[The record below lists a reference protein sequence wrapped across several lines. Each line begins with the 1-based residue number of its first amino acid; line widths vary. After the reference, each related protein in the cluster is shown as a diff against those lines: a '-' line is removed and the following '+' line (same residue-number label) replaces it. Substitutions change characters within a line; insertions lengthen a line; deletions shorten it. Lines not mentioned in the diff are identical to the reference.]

1 MNFLKKVWKI
11 SCKNLIRIVMF
22 GFVGGGTSVFA
33 SDKLQNLPIDW
44 SQFDLPVLL
53 IEPDSGVILDA
64 NGAAQRF
71 YGYPDLTRKKIQ
83 EINTFT
89 SEQVAQERKIALEE
103 GRNYFIFRHRL
114 ANNEIKKVEVFVS
127 TIDYQGR
134 KSLLSLIVPIDKLE
148 LSKEASQHYQTILE
162 KSLDEQEKAIHQSR
176 QLRLW
181 LMLFALAVLT
191 LLVVYLYLNLK
202 KNQRL
207 QQNLLQTQSQLKA
220 TLDALP
226 DLLFELDEEG
236 MFLNFHAANK
246 ELLYLSPEDFL
257 GKHVQECLPQKIAE
271 LTQQN
276 IDSMKQTGQI
286 KHKQYQIE
294 INGKTEYFEL
304 SASIK
309 QNPAGQNTFIFVSR
323 NNTDRIQAEAKLVR
337 NEQNL
342 RFISENISEVLWL
355 RDMETGKVEYV
366 SSVYETLWGQSRE
379 SLYEDNSRF
388 LDPIHQEDKLQ
399 VIDSYENM
407 SKRGKFENTYRIYSS
422 DNEIH
427 WIHARGSLITDH
439 TTGRVLEVGRATDI
453 TDLKQKES
461 ELELAAS
468 VFQSA
473 REAIVITHPDSTIIE
488 VNQAFTEITGY
499 SREEALGQKTN
510 FLKSNKHSK
519 GFYKNLWKSLLKNGY
534 WTGEIWNIKKS
545 GDYYPQLTTISTV
558 FDENDPSQ
566 PLHFVVLFSDI
577 SEQKQ
582 HQQQLENLANF
593 DDLTGLP
600 NRRLLSDHL
609 HRAIIGSER
618 SNDLIAIAFIDL
630 DGFKAFN
637 DQFGHDRGDD
647 LLIQISAKMSNILR
661 KTDTLSRI
669 GGDEFVVIFEEIAD
683 KLELIPLLE
692 RLLASIREINIEFV
706 HKVQISASIG
716 VTLYPDD
723 KVDAEQLIRHADQA
737 MYQAKRQGKD
747 QYAFFDIEKELAIQ
761 SNQDWLNAIKSALR
775 NNEFV
780 LHYQPQV
787 NMKTG
792 AIQGVEAL
800 IRWQHPQEGL
810 RYPNDFLPIL
820 SGWPIEIDIDFWVI
834 RQALIQL
841 NNWQGTDKQD
851 FTISINV
858 SGQLL
863 LTESFIEDL
872 LAILKDYPEHLY
884 QHLEIEVLESQALA
898 DLKQVSQVINSCQE
912 MGIKFALDD
921 FGTGYSSLTY
931 LRYLPANL
939 VKIDQSFVRDM
950 LTDNEDRAIVDGIIG
965 LAAAFNRKVIAE
977 GVETREIG
985 QYLIEN
991 GCELGQGY
999 GIAKPMPINQVDD
1012 WVESWKSSTW

>member
-1 MNFLKKVWKI
+1 MFKSSLRI
-11 SCKNLIRIVMF
+11 LILSLLAF
-22 GFVGGGTSVFA
+22 NNTALA
-33 SDKLQNLPIDW
+33 SDNLQSLPVDW
-44 SQFDLPVLL
+44 SKIDLPALL

-64 NGAAQRF
+64 NSAAKRF
-71 YGYPDLTRKKIQ
+71 YGYPELTSKTIQ

-89 SEQVAQERKIALEE
+89 SKQVAEERQKALEE
-103 GRNYFIFRHRL
+103 GRNYFIFRHKL
-114 ANNEIKKVEVFVS
+114 ASGEIKKVEVFVS
-127 TIDYQGR
+127 SIRYQGR
-134 KSLLSLIVPIDKLE
+134 KRLLSLIVPIDKLE
-148 LSKEASQHYQTILE
+148 LSEGASQHYQTILE
-162 KSLDEQEKAIHQSR
+162 KSLDEQAQAIYQNR
-176 QLRLW
+176 QIKFW
-181 LMLFALAVLT
+181 LMGVALSILAFLT
-191 LLVVYLYLNLK
+191 LYLYRTLLK
-202 KNQRL
+202 TKHL
-207 QQNLLQTQSQLKA
+207 QKHLVQTQSQLKA
-220 TLDALP
+220 TLNALP
-226 DLLFELDEEG
+226 DLLFELDEQG
-236 MFLNFHAANK
+236 VFLDFHASNRDQ
-246 ELLYLSPEDFL
+246 LYLPPKSFL
-257 GKHVQECLPQKIAE
+257 GKHIKECLPPKIAE

-276 IDSMKQTGQI
+276 IDSMRQTGQI

-294 INGKTEYFEL
+294 INGNTEYFEL

-309 QNPAGQNTFIFVSR
+309 QNPAGENTFIFVSR
-323 NNTDRIQAEAKLVR
+323 NNTDRIRAEAKLAR

-355 RDMETGKVEYV
+355 RDFESGKIEYV

-388 LDPIHQEDKLQ
+388 LDSIHEEDRQ
-399 VIDSYENM
+399 GVIDSYKNLSINNSLENI
-407 SKRGKFENTYRIYSS
+407 YRILSS
-422 DNEIH
+422 DNQVH
-427 WIHARGSLITDH
+427 WINARMRVIANP
-439 TTGRVLEVGRATDI
+439 TTGKLLEVGRATDI
-453 TDLKQKES
+453 TDLKHKES

-473 REAIVITHPDSTIIE
+473 REAIVITLPDSTIIE
-488 VNQAFTEITGY
+488 VNHAFTEITGY

-519 GFYKNLWKSLLKNGY
+519 GFYKNLWKSLLQNGY

-761 SNQDWLNAIKSALR
+761 SNQDWLNAIKSALG

-834 RQALIQL
+834 RQVHI
-841 NNWQGTDKQD
+841 
-851 FTISINV
+851 
-858 SGQLL
+858 
-863 LTESFIEDL
+863 
-872 LAILKDYPEHLY
+872 P
-884 QHLEIEVLESQALA
+884 A
-898 DLKQVSQVINSCQE
+898 DL
-912 MGIKFALDD
+912 
-921 FGTGYSSLTY
+921 
-931 LRYLPANL
+931 
-939 VKIDQSFVRDM
+939 
-950 LTDNEDRAIVDGIIG
+950 
-965 LAAAFNRKVIAE
+965 
-977 GVETREIG
+977 
-985 QYLIEN
+985 N
-991 GCELGQGY
+991 GDSGF
-999 GIAKPMPINQVDD
+999 I
-1012 WVESWKSSTW
+1012 